1 MPATLFFFA
10 PLKPTLGR
18 CFTALCL
25 SIALPGISSA
35 QPLTADDVVALAL
48 ENAENRVFIQAP
60 AEAAQGALT
69 ELETWRNP
77 VLSVSREGQ
86 SGLGGDGSETSV
98 SIERDFDF
106 SGRRGMQ
113 ADSAR
118 ARLLAAQT
126 QGAVTAAELR
136 AEALSAYYAVI
147 AAQAELDA
155 IERFGAQLSQ
165 LETATR
171 QRVTAGDASQLELE
185 RVRQETL
192 LAPSL
197 LANARLN
204 AAAARDQ
211 LFIITGAERVLSDS
225 LAGSLLP
232 EAADLTAAPASGS
245 ARLAVLQAQADAAQS
260 LEEAASRLAPD
271 VTLGVGVRHTEGMG
285 GETGVLMSA
294 SVPLPLFNRNQGDRQ
309 SRAADARLAEARLRR
324 EQRRLDAEATLLRR
338 RAAALDET
346 ARAYDAEALSSAQS
360 LQRIAL
366 ISYRAG
372 EIGALEAIDATRSA
386 YEAELRAISLKHQA
400 RTAQIALHAL
410 LAETE

>member
-1 MPATLFFFA
+1 MHPFTLFFA
-10 PLKPTLGR
+10 PLKPIIGR
-18 CFTALCL
+18 CLAALCL
-25 SIALPGISSA
+25 SIALPAISAA
-35 QPLTADDVVALAL
+35 QPLTADEVVTLAL

-60 AEAAQGALT
+60 TEAAHGALT

-106 SGRRGMQ
+106 SGRRAMQ

-118 ARLLAAQT
+118 ARLQAARSQGVVT
-126 QGAVTAAELR
+126 QAELR
-136 AEALSAYYAVI
+136 AEALSAYYSVL
-147 AAQAELDA
+147 AAHAELDT
-155 IERFGAQLSQ
+155 IERLDAQLSQ

-171 QRVTAGDASQLELE
+171 QRVNAGDASQLELE

-192 LAPSL
+192 LVPSL
-197 LANARLN
+197 ISAARLN
-204 AAAARDQ
+204 ADAARDQ
-211 LFIITGAERVLSDS
+211 LFIITGAERVLSDT
-225 LAGSLLP
+225 LAGSLLS
-232 EAADLTAAPASGS
+232 EDAAASASPASAS
-245 ARLAVLQAQADAAQS
+245 ARLAVLHAEADAAQS

-271 VTLGVGVRHTEGMG
+271 VSLGVGVRHTEGMG

-324 EQRRLDAEATLLRR
+324 EQRRLGAEAIMLRR
-338 RAAALDET
+338 RAAALQTT
-346 ARAYDAEALSSAQS
+346 ALAYEAEALSSAQS

-372 EIGALEAIDATRSA
+372 EIGALEAIDAIRSA
-386 YEAELRAISLKHQA
+386 YEAEMRSISLKHQA